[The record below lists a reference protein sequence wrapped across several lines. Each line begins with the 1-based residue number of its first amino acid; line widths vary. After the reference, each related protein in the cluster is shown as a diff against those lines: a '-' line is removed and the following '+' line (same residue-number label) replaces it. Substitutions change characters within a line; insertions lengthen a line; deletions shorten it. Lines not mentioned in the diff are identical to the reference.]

1 MSIIVKNLVH
11 YGARIDDCVSLEQGH
26 DHRLLRYVD
35 LLGGPQAPAMVETVI
50 ESQSQ
55 PLLYI
60 VTAARLSDTNI
71 SNNKIADL
79 RRRLAMRGEP
89 AWLGVLWPGKLEIY
103 STDLKPDEKVD
114 GVTFAK
120 NEANALSVIPRLA
133 SGEDLAE
140 PGGLQLRDV
149 LFGLMTDAS
158 VELATLGIS
167 INECIALTGR
177 ALFFRFLMGRGI
189 INESH
194 LHIITHNAK
203 TLEECF
209 GNEYALADTN
219 AWLDRTFN
227 GDLLQLPTKEYNV
240 YFKTLYENYGSAF
253 DRPLRAILGL
263 DEPMGPGASQGRLDL
278 GWGDLYFD
286 HIPVGLLSETYEE
299 LMHKFEP
306 DARHETSVYYTPS
319 HIAEYMVAEALHQ
332 NKQGSYA
339 RVLDPACGAGVFLTA
354 AYRRLAEMRYEETG
368 RRPER
373 EELRQILNTQLTGFD
388 INDHARMLGALALY
402 LTALELDPHPTPL
415 DDLIF
420 IKLEGNVLID
430 VSDPNVD
437 STRPRAMAGSIG
449 SHVPEKYL
457 DSFDLVIGNP
467 PWTALTG
474 ANRSLNLIYTKR
486 CREIASR
493 RGFEDIAQQYENPDN
508 VPDLPFLWCAMEWAK
523 KDGRICF
530 VLAGRLLFKRIG
542 NGLYARQALFKSL
555 AITGILN
562 GAALRQTQV
571 WPNMSQHFCL
581 LFADNRIPAPEDQL
595 IFVSPEED
603 PQLNRKGR
611 MRIDASD
618 AETVSISQVLEL
630 PYLFKALF
638 RGSVRDAE
646 FLKRLVSRA
655 GITLD
660 HYWVPENGLCIGQGY
675 QVANRA
681 FDDSFLEG
689 LPDITAHYKAHPFLA
704 ATESLPKYQPRG
716 LWRPRSPDIYKGP
729 LVLLRKGARHDR
741 NRGRAL
747 YSLGD
752 IAYQESFYGFSAAS
766 HPDGKFITQYL
777 LVLFHSALF
786 EYYQLMTSAE
796 FGIEREAIQ
805 VADVKEFPF
814 IPPEKLNSEQRLNFQ
829 AAAETLIAN
838 NPDWAALDNVVFEA
852 YRVSSSDADMVMD
865 TLLTRAPYTR
875 SIDRALSPVTEG
887 ERDLFCKL
895 VGERLNSV
903 LGRVGVKVHITSL
916 RDETNLP
923 WRFLKIHCHNS
934 NELITDSV
942 PAEWINFA
950 DDFSVSRITISN
962 NQKQSVIIGLLD
974 RYRYWTTTQA
984 RMLATDVIWQNG
996 AMLEGSS
1003 NA

>member
-1 MSIIVKNLVH
+1 MSMIVRDLVH
-11 YGARIDDCVSLEQGH
+11 YGARIDDCVPLEQGH

-35 LLGGPQAPAMVETVI
+35 LLGGPQSQALIETVI

-60 VTAARLSDTNI
+60 VTAARLSDPNKI
-71 SNNKIADL
+71 NNKITDL

-89 AWLGVLWPGKLEIY
+89 AWLGVLWPGKLEIF
-103 STDLKPDEKVD
+103 STDLKPDEKVE
-114 GVTFAK
+114 GVPFYK
-120 NEANALSVIPRLA
+120 NKANALSVIPRLA

-140 PGGLQLRDV
+140 PGELQLREV

-158 VELATLGIS
+158 VELAALGIS

-189 INESH
+189 INENH
-194 LHIITHNAK
+194 LNIITHNAK

-209 GNEYALADTN
+209 GNEHALADTN
-219 AWLDRTFN
+219 AWLDHTFN
-227 GDLLQLPTKEYNV
+227 GDLLQLPTKEYKS
-240 YFKTLYENYGSAF
+240 YFKELYANYGSAF

-263 DEPMGPGASQGRLDL
+263 DQPLGPGASQGRLDL

-306 DARHETSVYYTPS
+306 DVRHETSVYYTPS

-332 NKQGSYA
+332 NKRGSYA
-339 RVLDPACGAGVFLTA
+339 KVLDPACGAGVFLTA

-368 RRPER
+368 VRPER

-388 INDHARMLGALALY
+388 INNHARMLGALALY

-430 VSDPNVD
+430 VSDPDVD
-437 STRPRAMAGSIG
+437 PAQQRAMIGSIG
-449 SHVPEKYL
+449 RHVPEKYL
-457 DSFDLVIGNP
+457 NSYDLVIGNP

-474 ANRSLNLIYTKR
+474 ANRKLNLIYTER
-486 CREIASR
+486 CREIALR
-493 RGFEDIAQQYENPDN
+493 RGFKDIAQQYENPDN

-523 KDGRICF
+523 NDGRICF
-530 VLAGRLLFKRIG
+530 ALAGRLLFKRIG
-542 NGLYARQALFKSL
+542 NGLFARQALFKSL

-562 GAALRQTQV
+562 GAALRQTPV

-581 LFADNRIPAPEDQL
+581 LFADNRIPAQDDQL

-618 AETVSISQVLEL
+618 AETVSINQVLEQ
-630 PYLFKALF
+630 PYIFKTLF
-638 RGSVRDAE
+638 RGSGRDVG
-646 FLKRLVSRA
+646 FLKRLKSRA

-660 HYWVPENGLCIGQGY
+660 KYWVPDRGLCIGQGY
-675 QVANRA
+675 QVANRE
-681 FDDSFLEG
+681 FDDIFLEG

-704 ATESLPKYQPRG
+704 ATEFLPQYQPRG
-716 LWRPRSPDIYKGP
+716 LWRPRSPEIYKGP
-729 LVLLRKGARHDR
+729 LVLLRKGARGDR

-747 YSLGD
+747 YSFGN
-752 IAYQESFYGFSAAS
+752 IAYQESFYGFSAAG

-777 LVLFHSALF
+777 FVLFHSALF

-805 VADVKEFPF
+805 VADAKEFPF
-814 IPPEKLNSEQRLNFQ
+814 FPPEKLSPEQRHNFQ
-829 AAAETLIAN
+829 TAAGSLIAN
-838 NPDWAALDNVVFEA
+838 NPDWVALDKVVFDA

-865 TLLTRAPYTR
+865 TLQTRAPYAR
-875 SIDRALSPVTEG
+875 SIDRALSPVTEN
-887 ERDLFCKL
+887 ERDFFCNL
-895 VGERLNSV
+895 VEERLNSV
-903 LGRVGVKVHITSL
+903 LGRVGVKVHVNL
-916 RDETNLP
+916 LMNEAHLP
-923 WRFLKIHCHNS
+923 WRFFIITRHSDNK
-934 NELITDSV
+934 LITDGV
-942 PAEWINFA
+942 PPEWINFA

-962 NQKQSVIIGLLD
+962 QRKQSVIIGLLD
-974 RYRYWTTTQA
+974 RYRYWTATQA
-984 RMLATDVIWQNG
+984 RMLASDIIWQNG

-1003 NA
+1003 NT